1 MVKGQTYFILA
12 IIFII
17 IISIFSV
24 ANVNPVEVD
33 YIFWQGATPLIFII
47 LFSVLFGSLI
57 TILIGSVKYF
67 KLQKENKHLKEQ
79 TKQRKTRS
87 TKSSDPVT
95 PTTKK

>member
-1 MVKGQTYFILA
+1 MKGQTYFILA

-17 IISIFSV
+17 LIAIFSV
-24 ANVNPVEVD
+24 ANVKSVDVD
-33 YIFWQGATPLIFII
+33 YIFGQGEVPLIYVI
-47 LFSVLFGSLI
+47 LFSVLLGSII

-79 TKQRKTRS
+79 QKQKRS
-87 TKSSDPVT
+87 SSANNQRTT